1 MKVTIELRGQK
12 SALNTEPVYL
22 RFNHYDSKLFK
33 GQLRF
38 RYKTSYKIE
47 KGADILKSLP
57 NPIRHNLENCIKEV
71 ESDFNNRIDFVP
83 TESWFIKTCSDFLNS
98 KKRNGF
104 LLDDMMTA
112 FIDKQIKLGRAEST
126 VQDNKYSRNTI
137 NSFRA
142 NIELADCTFALFDEF
157 IEYLKFELDLGVSNL
172 NKRIGFLKTSLKEAK
187 RKYPKEV
194 PDDFRDFET
203 LRETK
208 ADKNKKIGTYKVTF
222 TNKELKA
229 INNLNL
235 KRDSLI
241 NARKWLIIGVNTAM
255 RGNDLLN
262 LTLSE
267 FDIENK
273 LLKKQQQKTKSFAYI
288 PILPPVQEVIKD
300 FPRKI
305 SLQKFGNYLKEIC
318 ELAGMTNL
326 VTSSKSINTHKG
338 WRVKVV
344 QDKKYTFC
352 SSHMFRRS
360 FITKY
365 YGKLPNQE
373 IMKVTGHKSE
383 REFLVYVQE
392 QETNFKVWEDL
403 YNENLI

>member
-47 KGADILKSLP
+47 KCSDILKSLP

-71 ESDFNNRIDFVP
+71 ESDFNNRIDFIP

-104 LLDDMMTA
+104 LLNDMMTA
-112 FIDKQIKLGRAEST
+112 FIDKQIKLERAENT
-126 VQDNKYSRNTI
+126 IKDNKYSQNII
-137 NSFRA
+137 NSFRT

-157 IEYLKFELDLGVSNL
+157 TEYLKFEMDFGVSNL
-172 NKRIGFLKTSLKEAK
+172 NRKIRFLKTILKDAK

-194 PDDFRDFET
+194 PDDFRDLEP

-208 ADKNKKIGTYKVTF
+208 ADKNKKIGIYKVTF
-222 TNKELKA
+222 TNEELTV
-229 INNLNL
+229 INNLKL

-255 RGNDLLN
+255 RGSDLLN

-305 SLQKFGNYLKEIC
+305 SLQKFDSYLKEIC
-318 ELAGMTNL
+318 ELAGMKNL
-326 VTSSKSINTHKG
+326 VTSSKSINTPKG
-338 WRVKVV
+338 RRVKVV

-365 YGKLPNQE
+365 YGKAPNEE

-383 REFLVYVQE
+383 REFLVYVQKV
-392 QETNFKVWEDL
+392 ETNFKVWEDL
-403 YNENLI
+403 YNEN